1 MAPLKGATQKFLGAG
16 LCGSGRGLCGSGRG
30 SQRAVS
36 RLVFGQNVL
45 TAAEFLAQV
54 GHFLSERLVL
64 LLQESRADRD
74 LVLLQPASV
83 PGPFGCEV
91 VLSTPCPVFVILLG
105 DGETNKSEKHN
116 YSTWW
121 GGGYTLI
128 CCILYYYIELTAQ

>member
-1 MAPLKGATQKFLGAG
+1 MG
-16 LCGSGRGLCGSGRG
+16 LCGCGRGLCGGGRG

-45 TAAEFLAQV
+45 TAAEFLPQV
-54 GHFLSERLVL
+54 GHLLSQCRVL

-83 PGPFGCEV
+83 PGPFGREI
-91 VLSTPCPVFVILLG
+91 VLSTPCPVFVILLV

-121 GGGYTLI
+121 VGYTLI
-128 CCILYYYIELTAQ
+128 CCVLYYYIELTAQ